1 MVDNFEQQI
10 LFTDILPP
18 VSQISSRKKR
28 ITDQLPAD
36 LPPFRV
42 IRK

>member
-18 VSQISSRKKR
+18 VSQISSRKKK
-28 ITDQLPAD
+28 IEEELPAD
-36 LPPFRV
+36 LPHFE
-42 IRK
+42 